1 MEQNKI
7 IPSQDLVFQ
16 RIFGK
21 PGNEKITERLLNLI
35 LEKEI
40 VGIDLDANKRLL
52 DGAADDKVGR
62 LDIRAKLKS
71 GEDFNIEL
79 QMSPYEYM
87 PERMAYYWSKIYS
100 GKLKRGK
107 KYDKLTP
114 TTCILIA
121 NYNLDELV
129 SIPKYHTIWNLR
141 EKDYHQVILTRDI
154 EFHILEI
161 PKMLKE
167 NPDLRK
173 DELATWLK
181 FLIEPDDREV
191 KTMAREIT
199 IMEQAMEELKDLR
212 DDPYFMDLV
221 IRREMAILDEI
232 SFRAAAEKKGRQ
244 EGRQKGLKEG
254 MQKGMQEGMQKGMQ
268 EGMQKGMQKG
278 IKEGIEKNRRET
290 CKKLLAMNMPIKDIV
305 QITELS
311 EQEIEKLRK
320 EA

>member
-1 MEQNKI
+1 MEEGKI

-52 DGAADDKVGR
+52 DGVVDDKVGR
-62 LDIRAKLKS
+62 LDIRAKLRS

-87 PERMAYYWSKIYS
+87 PERMAHYWSKMY
-100 GKLKRGK
+100 GNKLKKGK
-107 KYDKLTP
+107 RYDKLTP

-121 NYNLDELV
+121 NYNLDGLL
-129 SIPKYHTIWNLR
+129 SIPKYHTVWNLR
-141 EKDYHQVILTRDI
+141 EKDYHQVVLTKDI

-161 PKMLKE
+161 PKILKE
-167 NPDLRK
+167 NPDLKK
-173 DELATWLK
+173 DELAAWLK

-221 IRREMAILDEI
+221 IRREMAIADEI
-232 SFRAAAEKKGRQ
+232 SFRYAAEKKGRQ
-244 EGRQKGLKEG
+244 EGME
-254 MQKGMQEGMQKGMQ
+254 KGMQEGRK
-268 EGMQKGMQKG
+268 EGIKEG
-278 IKEGIEKNRRET
+278 IKEGRKEGIKEGRKEGIEKNRRET
-290 CKKLLAMNMPIKDIV
+290 CKKLLAKNMPIKDIEE
-305 QITELS
+305 ITELS
-311 EQEIEKLRK
+311 KEEIEKLRK